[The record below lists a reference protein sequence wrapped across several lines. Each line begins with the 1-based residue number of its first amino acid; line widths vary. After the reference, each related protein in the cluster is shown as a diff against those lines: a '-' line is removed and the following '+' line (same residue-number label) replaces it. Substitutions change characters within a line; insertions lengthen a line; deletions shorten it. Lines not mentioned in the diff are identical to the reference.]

1 MPPEWIEVL
10 FGILLDSSIRISVVA
25 AIVALILAMSRI
37 RSSDCRHAA
46 WTAVLCAM
54 LLMPVLPYWVPSI
67 AVPLPVWIRSVEV
80 IPAASQTL
88 LPFPGVQSRT
98 GLHAPIGPAPSH
110 TVAEPETKR
119 FPIWPI
125 AALTTYVI
133 GVLILLAR
141 LLVGWREMRGVVV
154 TSRPIAS
161 CTRTPWPG
169 ARPVRESSQVVTA
182 LTAGVISPTII
193 LPVMWRSW
201 PEEKLHAI
209 LVHEYAH
216 IKRRDPVV
224 GFLAHVNRCVFWF
237 HPLAWWLERRL
248 AATAEDACDD
258 AAVRAIG
265 AARRYAEIL
274 LDMAE
279 TVRRQGGRLSRQ
291 GVGVRGNGLLGQ
303 RIDRILRGDL
313 LRQVSATRK
322 SVLALSCAA
331 VIFFVAA
338 CRQGSVQTQTEPD
351 VRQQADR
358 TSEWLDRH
366 FELSPQEV
374 LDLEASLEKNPEDL
388 TTRMKLLNFYRR
400 VFSGK
405 KVDGLEKMI
414 AARRPHILWLIRHH
428 PEYPDYGKPLELVNN
443 ISKRTSEFS
452 AILLDPIAD
461 PAGYAEAKRLWL
473 AHAERPNVSGPV
485 LSNASFFFEASDK
498 PLAEKALLRAQAL
511 HPGKPWFV
519 RLGRLYVLTLIGS
532 NAFMISN
539 VADVHTA
546 YAEEIRRKLAE
557 STDDKLLTAAGMF
570 LMRTQELQLDFD
582 PFALGKSY
590 LERAVQVN
598 PQTIEANA
606 TLIALESVKVRKPI
620 LETLRDVPKEA
631 KYKAVSALPEAE
643 RFQILLWLAE
653 YASGEGD
660 SLVVIDPGAA
670 KAAWERAQL
679 YAQDL
684 LKLAPKFHDHPH
696 YGKAFFGGNITLGIV
711 AMRNGDK
718 AGALKYLRQASRS
731 PGSKELMYS
740 SCGLWSRLCG
750 ALLKSGEREPVAE
763 FLERLAELSAE
774 KDYLLESAA
783 AIRKGRA
790 TLYP

>member
-1 MPPEWIEVL
+1 MPPEWIGVL
-10 FGILLDSSIRISVVA
+10 FGILLDSSLRISVVA
-25 AIVALILAMSRI
+25 AIVAMMLLMSRI
-37 RSSDCRHAA
+37 RSSDCRHMA
-46 WTAVLCAM
+46 WSAVLCAM
-54 LLMPVLPYWVPSI
+54 LLMPVLPYCVPSI
-67 AVPLPVWIRSVEV
+67 AVPLPVRIRSVEV

-98 GLHAPIGPAPSH
+98 ALHAPIGPAPSQ
-110 TVAEPETKR
+110 TVAEPEPTR
-119 FPIWPI
+119 GPIWPI
-125 AALTTYVI
+125 AALITYVM

-141 LLVGWREMRGVVV
+141 LLAGWREMRRVIVS
-154 TSRPIAS
+154 SRPIAS
-161 CTRTPWPG
+161 CTPWPG
-169 ARPVRESSQVVTA
+169 VRTVRESRQVVTP
-182 LTAGVISPTII
+182 LTAGVISPMII
-193 LPVMWRSW
+193 LPVTWRSW

-216 IKRRDPVV
+216 IRRRDPLV
-224 GFLAHVNRCVFWF
+224 GLLAHVNRCVFWF

-265 AARRYAEIL
+265 APRRYAEIL

-279 TVRRQGGRLSRQ
+279 AVRRQGGRFSWQ
-291 GVGVRGNGLLGQ
+291 GVGVHGSGLLGQ

-313 LRQVSATRK
+313 SRRVSATRK
-322 SVLALSCAA
+322 SVLALSCAS

-338 CRQGSVQTQTEPD
+338 CRQGSVQTEKEPG
-351 VRQQADR
+351 VKQQADR
-358 TSEWLDRH
+358 TPEWQDRH
-366 FELSPQEV
+366 FELSAQEV
-374 LDLEASLEKNPEDL
+374 VDLEASLEKNPEDL
-388 TTRMKLLNFYRR
+388 TTRMRLLNFYRR
-400 VFSGK
+400 VFSGR
-405 KVDGLEKMI
+405 KVDGLEKKMT
-414 AARRPHILWLIRHH
+414 ARRRHILWLIQHH

-443 ISKRTSEFS
+443 ISIRTSAFS
-452 AILLDPIAD
+452 AILLDPLGD

-473 AHAERPNVSGPV
+473 AHTERPDASGPV
-485 LSNASFFFEASDK
+485 LSNASFFFEAADK
-498 PLAEKALLRAQAL
+498 PLAERVLLRAQAL
-511 HPGKPWFV
+511 HPSKPWFV
-519 RLGRLYVLTLIGS
+519 RLARLYGLTLIGS
-532 NAFMISN
+532 STLMHSNAAES
-539 VADVHTA
+539 HTP

-570 LMRTQELQLDFD
+570 LMRVQDLRLDFD

-598 PQTIEANA
+598 PQTIEANGI
-606 TLIALESVKVRKPI
+606 LIGLESARIRQRI
-620 LETLRDVPKEA
+620 LDTLRDVPKEA
-631 KYKAVSALPEAE
+631 KYQAVSALPETE

-660 SLVVIDPGAA
+660 SLVEIDPAAA
-670 KAAWERAQL
+670 KAAWERSRI

-684 LKLAPKFHDHPH
+684 LKLAPKFREHPH
-696 YGKAFFGGNITLGIV
+696 YGKALFGGNVVLGMV

-718 AGALKYLRQASRS
+718 ASALKYLRQASGS

-740 SCGLWSRLCG
+740 SGGLWRRLCG

-763 FLERLAELSAE
+763 FLVRLAEFSAKKE
-774 KDYLLESAA
+774 YLLESAA

-790 TLYP
+790 TL